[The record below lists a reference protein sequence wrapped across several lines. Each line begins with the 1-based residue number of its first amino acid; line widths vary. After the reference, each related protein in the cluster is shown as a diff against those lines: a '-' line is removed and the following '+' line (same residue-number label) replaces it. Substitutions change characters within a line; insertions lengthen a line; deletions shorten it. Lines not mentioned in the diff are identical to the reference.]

1 MITKRSFHRPSRR
14 KNGHGSW
21 SSTNS
26 ATIHSKTPPTTLLCS
41 TGSSTSAANIPA
53 KFVEARPVGYFG
65 AWGGLRYLGDSNPVW
80 DSVVKF
86 NGRV

>member
-1 MITKRSFHRPSRR
+1 M
-14 KNGHGSW
+14 NGVIRV
-21 SSTNS
+21 TFERDVR
-26 ATIHSKTPPTTLLCS
+26 
-41 TGSSTSAANIPA
+41 TGSRHPHVATGNFLFNGFIDLGGRYPA

-80 DSVVKF
+80 NSVVKF

>member
-1 MITKRSFHRPSRR
+1 MFNSFVELGGKYPS
-14 KNGHGSW
+14 
-21 SSTNS
+21 
-26 ATIHSKTPPTTLLCS
+26 
-41 TGSSTSAANIPA
+41 

-86 NGRV
+86 NGRA